1 MNIAEATHA
10 PRIPDQW
17 LPDEIRVEKALNID
31 TVKKLESMGHKVSP
45 KDTMG
50 STQSIMLTPTGIY
63 GASDPRIVDAAV
75 VGY

>member
-10 PRIPDQW
+10 PRIHDQW

-31 TVKKLESMGHKVSP
+31 TIKKLESMGHTVSP
-45 KDTMG
+45 KAAMG
-50 STQSIMLTPTGIY
+50 STQSIMITPNGVY
-63 GASDPRIVDAAV
+63 GSSDPRIVDAAV